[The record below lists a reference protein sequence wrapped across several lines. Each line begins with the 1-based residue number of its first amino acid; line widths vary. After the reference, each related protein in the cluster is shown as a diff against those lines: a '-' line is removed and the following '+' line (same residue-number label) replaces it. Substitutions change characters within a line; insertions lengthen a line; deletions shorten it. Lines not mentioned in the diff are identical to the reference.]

1 MKKRTKPLPMCPV
14 VNSSRQCTINL
25 SYPKQKAGSHIHLT
39 ENIRMASGSSNT
51 EPCVPPSSDRL
62 ESAILHTSAN
72 FASIFEYFHSSSENE
87 KTNQVSS
94 RVSGGE
100 CLEAMYNQS
109 VISQTKGRPPYLLNY
124 SCTPGPEIIHIFA
137 CYFHIFHFEDL

>member
-1 MKKRTKPLPMCPV
+1 MLKCQAKWRAECLLLAWAASTW
-14 VNSSRQCTINL
+14 QCTINL

-39 ENIRMASGSSNT
+39 ENIRMAPGSSNT

-109 VISQTKGRPPYLLNY
+109 VISQTKGWLPYTSHREHSNG
-124 SCTPGPEIIHIFA
+124 TRIIKHGALRAAEF
-137 CYFHIFHFEDL
+137 